1 MGQVG
6 SRLAH
11 AFRALRHRPFRIYW
25 IGQWLSVNGTWMQT
39 TAQAWLVYRL
49 TDSPLVLGILS
60 AVRFGPALVGSP
72 IAGVLTDRLP
82 RRLVVLC
89 TQSLSLMQ
97 ATLMAVL
104 TLSGAV
110 RVWQVLLLA
119 FFQGIVDTLDTPAR
133 QTLQVDIVG
142 VEDLQSAVSLNASA
156 FNAARMVGPALAGVM
171 VAAWGEG
178 VCFAVNAFSYLAVL
192 VALLTIRTPRAPSP
206 TSNSMRAELAEG
218 VRYAWGNV
226 QVRTMLG
233 GIAVTSV
240 FGLSYT
246 TLLPVFARDV
256 LHGGVRGF
264 GVLMASGGLGAMVG
278 ALAAAARRS
287 GRRTGVIMAAGQGA
301 LGLGL
306 VALAFTRTLAVAS
319 VWMVVIGLGVAIQL
333 STTNGFLQTTRA
345 AAHAR
350 AGRVAL
356 HLAVQR
362 AVAGRRFRGG
372 VDRRARWRAADGGG
386 RRSGVHAGGRVDRG
400 RNAARAARVRKAVRL
415 GREAAVN
422 VEITYCVV

>member
-1 MGQVG
+1 MGQLA

-82 RRLVVLC
+82 RRLVVLS
-89 TQSLSLMQ
+89 TQSLSLVQ

-264 GVLMASGGLGAMVG
+264 GVLMASGGLGAMAG

-287 GRRTGVIMAAGQGA
+287 ERRTGVIMAAGQGA

-333 STTNGFLQTTRA
+333 STTNGFLQTTAPPHMRGRVVSLYIWLFSGLSPVGGFAAGWIAEHAGAPLTAAGAGAACTLAAVLTGGEMPRVRRA
-345 AAHAR
+345 FGKLCGS
-350 AGRVAL
+350 AGRL
-356 HLAVQR
+356 P
-362 AVAGRRFRGG
+362 
-372 VDRRARWRAADGGG
+372 
-386 RRSGVHAGGRVDRG
+386 
-400 RNAARAARVRKAVRL
+400 
-415 GREAAVN
+415 
-422 VEITYCVV
+422 

>member
-1 MGQVG
+1 MGQLA

-11 AFRALRHRPFRIYW
+11 AFRALRHRPFRVYW

-49 TDSPLVLGILS
+49 TDSPLMLGVLS

-82 RRLVVLC
+82 RRLVVLS
-89 TQSLSLMQ
+89 TQSLSLGQ
-97 ATLMAVL
+97 ATLMAAL
-104 TLSGAV
+104 TLSGTI
-110 RVWQVLLLA
+110 RVWHVLLLA
-119 FFQGIVDTLDTPAR
+119 FFQGVVDTLDTPAR

-156 FNAARMVGPALAGVM
+156 FNAARMVGPALAGVL

-192 VALLTIRTPRAPSP
+192 VALLTIRTLDAPAPPRASL
-206 TSNSMRAELAEG
+206 RAELAEG
-218 VRYAWGNV
+218 VRYAWGNSE
-226 QVRTMLG
+226 VRAMLG
-233 GIAVTSV
+233 GIAVTSM

-264 GVLMASGGLGAMVG
+264 GVLMSSGGLGAVVG
-278 ALAAAARRS
+278 AMAAAARRS
-287 GRRTGVIMAAGQGA
+287 GRRTGVIMSVGQG
-301 LGLGL
+301 GLGVGL
-306 VALAFTRTLAVAS
+306 IALAFTRSLAVAS

-333 STTNGFLQTTRA
+333 STTNGFLQTTAPPHMRGRVVSLYIWLFSGLSPVGGFAAGWIAEHVGAPLTAAGAGAACTLAAVATGGEMPLVRRA
-345 AAHAR
+345 FGR
-350 AGRVAL
+350 LCGSAGR
-356 HLAVQR
+356 
-362 AVAGRRFRGG
+362 
-372 VDRRARWRAADGGG
+372 
-386 RRSGVHAGGRVDRG
+386 
-400 RNAARAARVRKAVRL
+400 KP
-415 GREAAVN
+415 
-422 VEITYCVV
+422 

>member
-1 MGQVG
+1 MGQLAL
-6 SRLAH
+6 RLAH
-11 AFRALRHRPFRIYW
+11 AFRALRHRSFRIYW

-82 RRLVVLC
+82 RRLVVLA
-89 TQSLSLMQ
+89 TQSLSLVQ
-97 ATLMAVL
+97 AVLMAVL

-110 RVWQVLLLA
+110 RVWQVLVLA
-119 FFQGIVDTLDTPAR
+119 LFQGIVDTLDTPAR

-156 FNAARMVGPALAGVM
+156 FNAARMVGPALAGVL

-178 VCFAVNAFSYLAVL
+178 VCFAVNAFSYLGVL
-192 VALLTIRTPRAPSP
+192 AALLTIRTAPAPSP
-206 TSNSMRAELAEG
+206 ASNSMRAELAEG

-264 GVLMASGGLGAMVG
+264 GALMASGGLGAMIG

-287 GRRTGVIMAAGQGA
+287 VRHTGVIMAAGQGA

-306 VALAFTRTLAVAS
+306 VALAFTRNLAVAS

-333 STTNGFLQTTRA
+333 STTNGFLQTTAPPHMRGRVVSLYIWLFSGLSPIGGFAAGWIAEHAGAPWTAAGAGTACALA
-345 AAHAR
+345 AAATGFEMSFVR
-350 AGRVAL
+350 RVF
-356 HLAVQR
+356 
-362 AVAGRRFRGG
+362 GRRYRG
-372 VDRRARWRAADGGG
+372 
-386 RRSGVHAGGRVDRG
+386 AGG
-400 RNAARAARVRKAVRL
+400 N
-415 GREAAVN
+415 RER
-422 VEITYCVV
+422 

>member
-1 MGQVG
+1 MERLA

-11 AFRALRHRPFRIYW
+11 AFRALRHRPFRVYW

-82 RRLVVLC
+82 RRLVVLT
-89 TQSLSLMQ
+89 TQSLSLVQ
-97 ATLMAVL
+97 ATLLAGL
-104 TLSGAV
+104 TLSGAI

-119 FFQGIVDTLDTPAR
+119 LAQGIVDTLDTPAR

-178 VCFAVNAFSYLAVL
+178 VCFAVNAVSYLAVL
-192 VALLTIRTPRAPSP
+192 VALLTIRPQPAPARRAG
-206 TSNSMRAELAEG
+206 SMWGELSEG
-218 VRYAWGNV
+218 VRYAWNNAE
-226 QVRTMLG
+226 VRTMLG
-233 GIAVTSV
+233 GIAVTSL

-264 GVLMASGGLGAMVG
+264 GVLMASGGLGAVVG
-278 ALAAAARRS
+278 ALGAAARRS
-287 GRRTGVIMAAGQGA
+287 GRHMGGIMAAGQGA

-306 VALAFTRTLAVAS
+306 VALALTGSLAVAS

-333 STTNGFLQTTRA
+333 STTNGFLQVTAPAHMRGRVVSLYIWLFSGLAPVGGFAAGWIAEHVGAPWTAAGAGVACGLA
-345 AAHAR
+345 AA
-350 AGRVAL
+350 L
-356 HLAVQR
+356 TCCEMPLL
-362 AVAGRRFRGG
+362 
-372 VDRRARWRAADGGG
+372 RRAFARPCRPAGEG
-386 RRSGVHAGGRVDRG
+386 R
-400 RNAARAARVRKAVRL
+400 
-415 GREAAVN
+415 
-422 VEITYCVV
+422 